1 MKVNPEKLDLLKEP
15 FGILIKDNLV
25 NKKNVTQTL
34 GNASKIVTVGDTT
47 TEKLLGFGI
56 IPDISVIDG
65 KEKRVIKTTKLD
77 YEVDRV
83 LKLNNNPGELDEKI
97 ISEVRK
103 LVFQTEEEADGNN
116 SEDEENKSKVAIVT
130 EGAAERFEDKYKEKE
145 KDKEKEKEEVIR
157 NKKEKD
163 ASKTAETTLISL
175 KTASKKTDSSDL
187 SVSQTKRISSDV
199 KFHDLD
205 EFAATSSEKVQIVIE
220 GEEDIVALPFLI
232 FAPVGWV
239 VCYGQP
245 NEGLVIVKITEES
258 KKRAESIFNKVF
270 L

>member
-103 LVFQTEEEADGNN
+103 LVFQSEVEADGNN
-116 SEDEENKSKVAIVT
+116 SEDEENESKVAIVT
-130 EGAAERFEDKYKEKE
+130 EGAAERFEDK
-145 KDKEKEKEEVIR
+145 EKEE
-157 NKKEKD
+157 EKD

-175 KTASKKTDSSDL
+175 KTASKKTGSSDL

-205 EFAATSSEKVQIVIE
+205 EFAVTSSEKVQIVIE

>member
-25 NKKNVTQTL
+25 NKKNVTQIL

-103 LVFQTEEEADGNN
+103 LVFQTEVEADGNN

-130 EGAAERFEDKYKEKE
+130 EGAAERFE
-145 KDKEKEKEEVIR
+145 EKEKEE
-157 NKKEKD
+157 EKD

>member
-103 LVFQTEEEADGNN
+103 LVFQSEVEADGNN
-116 SEDEENKSKVAIVT
+116 SEDEENESKVAIVT
-130 EGAAERFEDKYKEKE
+130 EWAAERFEE
-145 KDKEKEKEEVIR
+145 KDKEKGEVIG

-175 KTASKKTDSSDL
+175 KTASKKTGSSDL
-187 SVSQTKRISSDV
+187 SVSQTKRISSDF

-205 EFAATSSEKVQIVIE
+205 EFAAISSKKVQIVIE